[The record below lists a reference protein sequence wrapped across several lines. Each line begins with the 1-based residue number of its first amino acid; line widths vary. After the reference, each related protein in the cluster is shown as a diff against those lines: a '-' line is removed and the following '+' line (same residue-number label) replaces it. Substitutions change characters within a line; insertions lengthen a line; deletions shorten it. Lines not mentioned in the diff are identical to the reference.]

1 MTTTI
6 QVQIPIS
13 LNDGQ
18 LMLVKLVDVDYP
30 PRPGDR
36 VWDASFTDLMGR
48 CGNVLAEAVVE
59 ESGVDIDE
67 NTVVLMCSEIVLDR
81 TIQEVLTD
89 SVCAG
94 WGNDY
99 DFERN

>member
-1 MTTTI
+1 MATTI

>member
-1 MTTTI
+1 MTTTV

-67 NTVVLMCSEIVLDR
+67 NTVVLMCCEIVLDR